1 MLAMVKKI
9 HFNEMYEIIHTTVQ
23 RFRASKL
30 FSKENN
36 TFINQGSNKLIR
48 NDS

>member
-9 HFNEMYEIIHTTVQ
+9 HCNEINEIIHTTVQ
-23 RFRASKL
+23 RFWASKL

-36 TFINQGSNKLIR
+36 TFIHQGSTKLIR